1 MTYKKKT
8 SGTDKKISV
17 PTSSSEK
24 DLPTSSSNEN
34 KPQAKD
40 KQNEINEATKA
51 NEKTKQPIKKTRSG
65 VGFSVFAIT
74 LVIFSSAGLYY
85 FTEQQRVKYDAQ
97 MESLISKIAL
107 LKSSQTVAEAQFQAE
122 IKKNNQDML
131 VLIAQQDNTI
141 KSLQSAFVKSQ
152 KDRPNDWLIAEADFL
167 VNLAGRQLW
176 LEHDVVTA
184 TTLMETA
191 DMRLAELND
200 PSLTPIRQAIAKDI
214 QQLNAI
220 KRIDTD
226 GIVLRLHSLQQEIDK
241 LPLANAILAKTQEET
256 PKVVSSNVN
265 DWKENL
271 KTSLTDFVDQFIT
284 YRKRD
289 GNVTPLLTPVQTFYL
304 QENLKAKLGQA
315 ITAVYR
321 ENETLYDGALKTAQD
336 WTERYFN
343 QEEQITKSFIASL
356 TYLEKQTI
364 EASYPQVLLSQQMID
379 DLLAD
384 RLKRDL
390 LPQVSE
396 KTTEG
401 ILQ

>member
-40 KQNEINEATKA
+40 KKNEINEATKA